1 MIINMSEVNI
11 DNINDWSTYTLEK
24 FRNTLESNI
33 NKNLGEIE
41 SQQLMLQLIKL
52 EIDGQNRIKRI
63 NLGVDLEKAKII
75 KQTKEKGADIDIWN
89 TQISV

>member
-52 EIDGQNRIKRI
+52 EIDRQNRIKRI

-75 KQTKEKGADIDIWN
+75 KKAKEKGANIDI
-89 TQISV
+89 

>member
-1 MIINMSEVNI
+1 MSEVNI

-75 KQTKEKGADIDIWN
+75 KQTKEKGADIDI
-89 TQISV
+89 

>member
-75 KQTKEKGADIDIWN
+75 KQTKEKGADIDI
-89 TQISV
+89 

>member
-1 MIINMSEVNI
+1 MSEVNI

-52 EIDGQNRIKRI
+52 EIDRQNRIKRI

-75 KQTKEKGADIDIWN
+75 KKAKEKGANIDI
-89 TQISV
+89 

>member
-33 NKNLGEIE
+33 NKNLREIE

-52 EIDGQNRIKRI
+52 EIDRQNRIKRI
-63 NLGVDLEKAKII
+63 NLRVDLEKAKII
-75 KQTKEKGADIDIWN
+75 KETKEKGADIDI
-89 TQISV
+89 

>member
-11 DNINDWSTYTLEK
+11 DNIHDWSTYTLEK

-52 EIDGQNRIKRI
+52 EIDRQNRIKRI

-75 KQTKEKGADIDIWN
+75 KKAKEKGANIDI
-89 TQISV
+89 